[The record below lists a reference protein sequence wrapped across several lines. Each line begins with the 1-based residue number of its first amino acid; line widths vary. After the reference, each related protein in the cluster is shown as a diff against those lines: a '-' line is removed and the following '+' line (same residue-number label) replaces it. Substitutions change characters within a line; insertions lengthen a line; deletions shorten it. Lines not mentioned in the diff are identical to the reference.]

1 MAWQRKIPFGYV
13 MKNGEILCCPTESAA
28 VKEIFRLYSE
38 GMAYSKI
45 ADEMMLRGIPYH
57 KHTNQWNKHMVKRIL
72 ENERYLGE
80 REYPSIIESE
90 TFMHIQLIR
99 GDKNTYTPCP
109 DYIKPI
115 REKAV
120 CGVCGGRMVRD
131 TRASSKVRWYC
142 QTEGCANR
150 RYIGDEDT
158 HTALTGR
165 LNALAQ
171 KPDLFVWPLPQQAGE
186 LTLEAARIQNEVIRE
201 LNKAEPGVE
210 YIKMLIL
217 ACAAEKYSGL
227 PDYTPYHQMQILRER
242 ITDRPMDDELRNEIL
257 RTAVQEIRFTGGG
270 LELRLING
278 KTLEANG
285 KEIGRCLRQQPK
297 R

>member
-13 MKNGEILCCPTESAA
+13 MENGEILCCPTESAA
-28 VKEIFRLYSE
+28 VKEIFKLYSE

-45 ADEMMLRGIPYH
+45 AGEMMHRDIPYH
-57 KHTNQWNKHMVKRIL
+57 KHTKQWNKHMVKRIL

-80 REYPSIIESE
+80 KDYPPIIEPE
-90 TFMHIQLIR
+90 TFMRIQLIR

-109 DYIKPI
+109 EYIKPI

-120 CGVCGGRMVRD
+120 CGVCGGKMIRD

-150 RYIGDEDT
+150 RYIEDEDT
-158 HTALTGR
+158 RTALTER
-165 LNALAQ
+165 LDALTEN
-171 KPDLFVWPLPQQAGE
+171 PELLDWPIPQQAGE
-186 LTLEAARIQNEVIRE
+186 LTLDAVRIQNEVIRE
-201 LNKAEPGVE
+201 LNKTEPGTE
-210 YIKMLIL
+210 YTKMLIL

-227 PDYTPYHQMQILRER
+227 PDYTPYYQIQRLRMKM
-242 ITDRPMDDELRNEIL
+242 ISQPMDDDLRNEIL
-257 RTAVQEIRFTGGG
+257 QTAVAEIRFTHGG

-278 KTLEANG
+278 KSLEAAG
-285 KEIGRCLRQQPK
+285 KEIGKCLRQQQRK
-297 R
+297 

>member
-1 MAWQRKIPFGYV
+1 MAWQRKISFGY
-13 MKNGEILCCPTESAA
+13 MMQNGEILCCPTESAA

-57 KHTNQWNKHMVKRIL
+57 KHTDQWNKHMVKRIL

-80 REYPSIIESE
+80 KEYPPIIESAI
-90 TFMHIQLIR
+90 FMDVQLIK

-120 CGVCGGRMVRD
+120 CGICGGRMLRD
-131 TRASSKVRWYC
+131 TRASKKVRWYC
-142 QTEGCANR
+142 EKEGCTNR
-150 RYIGDEDT
+150 RYIEDEDT
-158 HTALTGR
+158 RAALTER
-165 LNALAQ
+165 LDALAQ
-171 KPDLFVWPLPQQAGE
+171 NPDLLDWPLPQQAGE
-186 LTLEAARIQNEVIRE
+186 LTLDAARIQNEVIRE
-201 LNKAEPGVE
+201 LNKAEPGTE
-210 YIKMLIL
+210 YTKMLIL

-227 PDYTPYHQMQILRER
+227 PDDTPCHQMQRLKER
-242 ITDRPMDDELRNEIL
+242 IKSQPIDEELRSKIF
-257 RTAVQEIRFTGGG
+257 RTAVQEIQLTDGGMA
-270 LELRLING
+270 LRLING
-278 KTLEANG
+278 KALEAAG
-285 KEIGRCLRQQPK
+285 KEIGKCLRQQSG

>member
-1 MAWQRKIPFGYV
+1 
-13 MKNGEILCCPTESAA
+13 MKNGETLCCPAESAA
-28 VKEIFRLYSE
+28 VKEIFRLYAE

-57 KHTNQWNKHMVKRIL
+57 KHTGQWNKHMVKRIL

-80 REYPSIIESE
+80 KEYPPIIEPE
-90 TFMHIQLIR
+90 TFMRVQLIR

-131 TRASSKVRWYC
+131 TRASTKVRWYC

-150 RYIGDEDT
+150 RYIEDEDIR
-158 HTALTGR
+158 TALAER
-165 LNALAQ
+165 LKALAQ
-171 KPDLFVWPLPQQAGE
+171 NPDLLDWPLPQQAAE
-186 LTLEAARIQNEVIRE
+186 LTLDAARIQNEVIRE
-201 LNKAEPGVE
+201 LNKAEPGAE
-210 YIKMLIL
+210 YTKMLML

-227 PDYTPYHQMQILRER
+227 PDYTPYHQMQILREK
-242 ITDRPMDDELRNEIL
+242 ITTRPMDDELLNEIFK
-257 RTAVQEIRFTGGG
+257 TAIQEIRFTDGG
-270 LELRLING
+270 LGLQLING
-278 KTLEANG
+278 NALEAAG
-285 KEIGRCLRQQPK
+285 KEIGKCL
-297 R
+297 